1 MSTLEKAAWRATL
14 RARRQEARTAASTAA
29 WAALG
34 EDLSR
39 AGLGWLDSLASSAGG
54 GGSGPGAGGRPGT
67 AGGAGPVVCAYIST
81 GAEPPTGALLE
92 ALADAGYAVHVPV
105 CEPGQ
110 QLSWTPWHPGV
121 ELLRSRLAPV
131 MEPSGPRFTFDG
143 LDSVRAILVPALAA
157 DGSGVRLG
165 QGGGYYDRFLAG
177 TASVPVAAVVLEHE
191 ALAAGLLPHD
201 ALDVPVDCVIT
212 PAGHL
217 LVGAGG
223 SRRR

>member
-14 RARRQEARTAASTAA
+14 RARRQEAGSAASTAD

-34 EDLSR
+34 ERLSR
-39 AGLGWLDSLASSAGG
+39 AGLGWLDSPALSAGG
-54 GGSGPGAGGRPGT
+54 KGSGPGAGGHPGA
-67 AGGAGPVVCAYIST
+67 AGGARPVVCAYIST

-105 CEPGQ
+105 CEPGH
-110 QLSWTPWHPGV
+110 QLSWTPWHPGA
-121 ELLRSRLAPV
+121 ELVRSHFAPV
-131 MEPSGPRFTFDG
+131 MEPSGPRLSFDR

-157 DGSGVRLG
+157 DRSGVRLG

-177 TASVPVAAVVLEHE
+177 TAPVPVAAVVHDHE

-201 ALDVPVDCVIT
+201 SLDVPVDCLVT

-223 SRRR
+223 ARRR